1 MAFQKIRS
9 FLFNFFHFNKQER
22 NGVFVLCI
30 IIVLLFSVRLLMP
43 FIGNDSSNVQLMT
56 INVPSPIVTLDA
68 KEEMVKE
75 PNKSGFDASQT
86 DNINSNKR
94 FVFNPN
100 TISEEDAQKLGFS
113 KKLSATLINF
123 RNKGGKFF
131 KPEDLKKLYGL
142 SPKLYEELE
151 NYILIPN
158 NKKEYK
164 RDTVFPNKPYEKKVF
179 TKELVELNSADSLSI
194 VYLKGIGP
202 GFTKRIIKYRTMLGG
217 FHSMNQ
223 LKDVYGMNDSLFL
236 TLSSQVKLDPS
247 ALVKIP
253 INAIDFNSLR
263 KHPYF
268 NFQSAQAIV
277 NFRLK
282 HGKLN
287 ETDVRGLGVFSEEK
301 LRLILHVKL
310 QKSMRKL
317 LKDK

>member
-1 MAFQKIRS
+1 MSAQKIKS

-22 NGVFVLCI
+22 NGVFVLCV
-30 IIVLLFSVRLLMP
+30 IIVVLFSVRLIIP
-43 FIGNDSSNVQLMT
+43 FIWYNSSNVQLMT
-56 INVPSPIVTLDA
+56 INVQSSASGIEEGKQNFAPIA
-68 KEEMVKE
+68 KEGKE
-75 PNKSGFDASQT
+75 SDNK
-86 DNINSNKR
+86 ISNQR

-100 TISEEDAQKLGFS
+100 TVSEEDAQKLGFS

-151 NYILIPN
+151 SYVLIPN
-158 NKKEYK
+158 TKNEYK
-164 RDTVFPNKPYEKKVF
+164 RDSSFVNKSRSYEKKTFV
-179 TKELVELNSADSLSI
+179 KELVELNTADSLSI

-217 FHSMNQ
+217 FHSVNQ

-236 TLSSQVKLDPS
+236 TLSSQVKLDAT

-282 HGKLN
+282 HGKIS
-287 ETDVRGLGVFSEEK
+287 ETDVIGLGVFSEEK
-301 LRLILHVKL
+301 LRLILPYL
-310 QKSMRKL
+310 SY
-317 LKDK
+317 